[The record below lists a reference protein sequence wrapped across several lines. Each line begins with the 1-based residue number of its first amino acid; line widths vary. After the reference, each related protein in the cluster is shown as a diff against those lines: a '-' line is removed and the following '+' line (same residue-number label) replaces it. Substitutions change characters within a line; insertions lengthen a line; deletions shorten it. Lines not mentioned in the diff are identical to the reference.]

1 MFTLPQIRTVT
12 TNINLTE
19 PEAKYIALEYLYS
32 LVGGRDA
39 SISKAGFL
47 EKEVEDRGGSH
58 SSWSTVKIRKATED
72 DEAVFAAI
80 DTLQRKKS

>member
-1 MFTLPQIRTVT
+1 MFTLSQTRTITNKIGITKQEARDVT
-12 TNINLTE
+12 LQ
-19 PEAKYIALEYLYS
+19 YLYS
-32 LVGGRDA
+32 LVGGRDV
-39 SISKAGFL
+39 SINKAGFL

-80 DTLQRKKS
+80 DILHRKKS